1 MAGAA
6 PNEGTRRRLP
16 RWMVAPPANDQARES
31 SCKDGNTDQ
40 INEGV
45 VSPQRTNSKSLTKQ
59 PKRASSL
66 QEKNLSKVGG
76 FGLVE
81 CGRKRRKRRVSEEE
95 DGSDVSTHEI
105 VEDKKERRR
114 GRRKAQDSVFEKRR
128 KAKSLVAE
136 GVEEHATFASDD
148 DVELTVEDLMSIAE
162 EIIASNKDVEQQKQ
176 HLGRSETPMRAS
188 GNVQQYSLDA
198 VADPNEIL
206 DDAKHTKN
214 NSAGVPTGE
223 ETVVGI
229 KRTGD
234 PAQDMLD
241 LFLGPWLRKPVEE
254 EKMSQF
260 VVDEVIPMQDQEKQ
274 SHSVVIVEAVSPL
287 KKKSSLKDKVAM
299 FF

>member
-6 PNEGTRRRLP
+6 PNGVPTRRLP
-16 RWMVAPPANDQARES
+16 RWMVAPPANDQARQS
-31 SCKDGNTDQ
+31 SRRDSSTDRV
-40 INEGV
+40 NEGV
-45 VSPQRTNSKSLTKQ
+45 VSPQRTNSKSLTTQ

-66 QEKNLSKVGG
+66 QEKYSSKVSG

-81 CGRKRRKRRVSEEE
+81 CGRKRRKRKASEQE
-95 DGSDVSTHEI
+95 DSSDVSTHEI

-128 KAKSLVAE
+128 KTKSLVADDDE
-136 GVEEHATFASDD
+136 DPIASED

-162 EIIASNKDVEQQKQ
+162 EIIASNKDAEQQRQ
-176 HLGRSETPMRAS
+176 HLGRSETPMRA
-188 GNVQQYSLDA
+188 NVQQYSVDA
-198 VADPNEIL
+198 SAVHNEIL

-214 NSAGVPTGE
+214 NSTEVPTDK
-223 ETVVGI
+223 ETVVSI

-254 EKMSQF
+254 EKMSHF
-260 VVDEVIPMQDQEKQ
+260 VADEVILMQDQKTQ
-274 SHSVVIVEAVSPL
+274 SHSVVSVEAASPL

>member
-1 MAGAA
+1 MNA
-6 PNEGTRRRLP
+6 L
-16 RWMVAPPANDQARES
+16 
-31 SCKDGNTDQ
+31 
-40 INEGV
+40 
-45 VSPQRTNSKSLTKQ
+45 
-59 PKRASSL
+59 L
-66 QEKNLSKVGG
+66 Q
-76 FGLVE
+76 
-81 CGRKRRKRRVSEEE
+81 
-95 DGSDVSTHEI
+95 
-105 VEDKKERRR
+105 
-114 GRRKAQDSVFEKRR
+114 
-128 KAKSLVAE
+128 
-136 GVEEHATFASDD
+136 
-148 DVELTVEDLMSIAE
+148 
-162 EIIASNKDVEQQKQ
+162 IIASNKDVEQQKQ

-214 NSAGVPTGE
+214 NSAGVPTSE

-260 VVDEVIPMQDQEKQ
+260 VADEVIPMQDQEKQ

>member
-81 CGRKRRKRRVSEEE
+81 CGRKRRKRRASEEE

-128 KAKSLVAE
+128 KTKSLVAE

-148 DVELTVEDLMSIAE
+148 DVELTVEDLLSIAE
-162 EIIASNKDVEQQKQ
+162 EVIFFVPSPEKNSFFPWSMIFYFVGSCSCFFFPCYYCKELHSRLSYMQNT
-176 HLGRSETPMRAS
+176 GCR
-188 GNVQQYSLDA
+188 
-198 VADPNEIL
+198 I
-206 DDAKHTKN
+206 KH
-214 NSAGVPTGE
+214 
-223 ETVVGI
+223 I
-229 KRTGD
+229 
-234 PAQDMLD
+234 
-241 LFLGPWLRKPVEE
+241 FLQR
-254 EKMSQF
+254 
-260 VVDEVIPMQDQEKQ
+260 
-274 SHSVVIVEAVSPL
+274 SHSRPNTFLCV
-287 KKKSSLKDKVAM
+287 
-299 FF
+299 